1 MRGNYEMRLL
11 VAQQNEKDR
20 GLGFLQSAPGQVTIL
35 IAAMTVML
43 IFAWSY
49 I

>member
-1 MRGNYEMRLL
+1 M
-11 VAQQNEKDR
+11 AQPNER
-20 GLGFLQSAPGQVTIL
+20 ERHLGFLQSAPGQVTIL

-43 IFAWSY
+43 IFAWTY

>member
-1 MRGNYEMRLL
+1 M
-11 VAQQNEKDR
+11 AQQNEKER
-20 GLGFLQSAPGQVTIL
+20 FLQSAPGQVTIL

-43 IFAWSY
+43 IFAWNY